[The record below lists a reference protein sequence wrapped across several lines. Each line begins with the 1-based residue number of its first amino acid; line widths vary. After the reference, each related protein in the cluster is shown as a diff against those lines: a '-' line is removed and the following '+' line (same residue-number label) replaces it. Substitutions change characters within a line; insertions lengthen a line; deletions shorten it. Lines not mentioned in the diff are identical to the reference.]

1 MLLKGRWINI
11 KITYQCIIY
20 YYDVFQRTRE
30 FYNVCMTK
38 IWNVPTQKSTR
49 EFVTLEKKKNIQVY
63 NVSHK
68 IQQSIPV
75 LAEKIKIVF

>member
-1 MLLKGRWINI
+1 MYYLLN
-11 KITYQCIIY
+11 
-20 YYDVFQRTRE
+20 YDVFQRTRE

-49 EFVTLEKKKNIQVY
+49 EFVTLGKKKKNIQVY

>member
-1 MLLKGRWINI
+1 M
-11 KITYQCIIY
+11 Y
-20 YYDVFQRTRE
+20 YLHYDVFQRTRE

-49 EFVTLEKKKNIQVY
+49 EFVMLGKKNIQVY